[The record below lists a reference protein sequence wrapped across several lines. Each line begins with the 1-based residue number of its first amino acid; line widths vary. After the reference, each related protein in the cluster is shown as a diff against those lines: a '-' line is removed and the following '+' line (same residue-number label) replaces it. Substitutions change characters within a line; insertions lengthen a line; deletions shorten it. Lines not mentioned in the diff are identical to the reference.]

1 MSKPSPGIEAKAAA
15 RLDRDI
21 ARLESGPGG
30 RRTSQTLGQA
40 ARAFVRHPSPWLI
53 GSALLGG
60 AVARDLVHR
69 FSWTELLVP
78 VALVVLFPVIE
89 WMVHVCVLHWR
100 PRHLGPVAV
109 DSLLARKHRA
119 HHADPRDLP
128 LVFIPWQVELWL
140 LPAYVVVT
148 LLAVPSA
155 SAGWTLLVSV
165 YAVMFGY
172 EWVHYLV
179 HSDYRPRTRAFRAVW
194 RNHRLHHYK
203 NEHYWFTVTTAGT
216 ADRLF
221 GTYPEPSGVRT
232 SRTVRDLHA
241 LEEQR
246 VERPQESAEPAL

>member
-1 MSKPSPGIEAKAAA
+1 MSKPSPEIEAKAAA
-15 RLDRDI
+15 RLARDI

-60 AVARDLVHR
+60 AVARGLVHR

-140 LPAYVVVT
+140 LPAYVVVA
-148 LLAVPSA
+148 LVVFPDRA
-155 SAGWTLLVSV
+155 AGLSFLV
-165 YAVMFGY
+165 AATALMLGY

-179 HSDYRPRTRAFRAVW
+179 HSDYRPRSRAFRSVW

-203 NEHYWFTVTTAGT
+203 NEHYWFTVTSAGT

-221 GTYPEPSGVRT
+221 GTCPDAADVET
-232 SRTVRDLHA
+232 SPTVRA
-241 LEEQR
+241 L
-246 VERPQESAEPAL
+246 PG

>member
-1 MSKPSPGIEAKAAA
+1 MSKATPEIEAKAASRLA
-15 RLDRDI
+15 RDV

-30 RRTSQTLGQA
+30 RRTSQSLGQA
-40 ARAFVRHPSPWLI
+40 ARAFLRHPSPWLI
-53 GSALLGG
+53 GSVLVGG
-60 AVARDLVHR
+60 IVARVLVPR
-69 FSWTELLVP
+69 FSWPELLVP

-89 WMVHVCVLHWR
+89 WVVHVCILHRR
-100 PRHLGPVAV
+100 PRSLGPIAV

-140 LPAYVVVT
+140 LPAYVAVALVVFPDR
-148 LLAVPSA
+148 A
-155 SAGWTLLVSV
+155 AGLSFLV
-165 YAVMFGY
+165 AATGLMLGY

-179 HSDYRPRTRAFRAVW
+179 HSDYKPATRAFRSVW

-221 GTYPEPSGVRT
+221 GTYPDAPDVESSP
-232 SRTVRDLHA
+232 TVRALHGG
-241 LEEQR
+241 
-246 VERPQESAEPAL
+246 